1 MTAVAGILRRERAL
15 IAAQLVV
22 LSGLAWWYLWHGAG
36 MGMSALDMTKISL
49 FPHLQ
54 PDMAGEM
61 APAFAVVVAM
71 WWTMMIAMMTPG
83 AAPLVLL
90 YERVLRHHAGEAGTA
105 FVPSLFLLA
114 GYLAV
119 WLAFSIAAAA
129 LQRLLEPAG
138 LISSMM
144 LWSRSALLSA
154 TVLAAAGLY
163 QLSPLKRACL
173 TQCRGP
179 VEFLTRHW
187 RPGRGG
193 AFLMGVRHG
202 AFCVGC
208 CWLLMLLLF
217 VGGVMNVAW
226 IAALTLLVV
235 AEKISPPGPVV
246 GKAAGALLL
255 AWAAATLLV

>member
-15 IAAQLVV
+15 IAAQLAV
-22 LSGLAWWYLWHGAG
+22 LFALAWLYLWHGAG
-36 MGMSALDMTKISL
+36 MGMSALEMTSATL
-49 FPHLQ
+49 FPHLHA
-54 PDMAGEM
+54 DMGGEM

-83 AAPLVLL
+83 VAPLVLL
-90 YERVLRHHAGEAGTA
+90 YERVLRHHAGAGEKA
-105 FVPSLFLLA
+105 YVPSVFLLL

-119 WLAFSIAAAA
+119 WLAFSLLAAA

-154 TVLAAAGLY
+154 GVLAAAGLY
-163 QLSPLKRACL
+163 QLSPLKQACL
-173 TQCRGP
+173 SQCRGP
-179 VEFLTRHW
+179 VQFLTRYW
-187 RPGRGG
+187 RPGRAG
-193 AFLMGVRHG
+193 AFIMGMRHG
-202 AFCVGC
+202 AFCLGC

-217 VGGVMNVAW
+217 VGGVMNIAW
-226 IAALTLLVV
+226 IAALTLLVIV
-235 AEKISPPGPVV
+235 EKLVPAGRAV
-246 GKAAGALLL
+246 GKLAGVVLL